1 MLCLSGFHCLEKPV
15 SICCTLYHLFSFFV
29 VAFVDE
35 FLHIQYKYHYNTTRC
50 FKENHRKLGQNF
62 PPGDRELVLLALD
75 SDGLALEFASPELRE
90 DREVV
95 LRAVKADGEA
105 LQFARVFQEMLV

>member
-1 MLCLSGFHCLEKPV
+1 M
-15 SICCTLYHLFSFFV
+15 
-29 VAFVDE
+29 
-35 FLHIQYKYHYNTTRC
+35 
-50 FKENHRKLGQNF
+50 
-62 PPGDRELVLLALD
+62 VLLALD